1 MAEEKGGD
9 AAFRLSGN
17 RGRIY
22 ETNYGGALSF
32 LRRRYTRD
40 LTDAE
45 VVVSGIPWDGA
56 TTGRPG
62 TRYGPRAIR
71 EASTG
76 VYELDAFPWGFD
88 IFEHLSIVDYGDCQV
103 NPHHPQT
110 VADTIA
116 NHARTILKSGA
127 KMLTFGGDH
136 FVTFPLLKAHA
147 EKFGPIALIQFD
159 AHGDLWEDDGT
170 RIDHGTMFARGVNEG
185 VIDVAKS
192 SQVGIRTH
200 VDDDLGIQVLS
211 APWVHENGI
220 SETLKRVIE
229 RAGDAPVYITWD
241 IDGFDPAFAPGTG
254 TPVVGGLAS
263 WQGLQFLRGLGGL
276 NLIGMDVV
284 EVSPSYDHSEITSLL
299 AATVAHDFLALLVEK
314 KLAAT

>member
-1 MAEEKGGD
+1 MAEKKGD
-9 AAFRLSGN
+9 AAFRLESN
-17 RGRIY
+17 KGRIY

-40 LTDAE
+40 LTDVD
-45 VVVSGIPWDGA
+45 VVVSGIPFDNA
-56 TTGRPG
+56 VTGRPG

-88 IFEHLSIVDYGDCQV
+88 IFEHLSIIDYGDCQV
-103 NPHHPQT
+103 DPHHPET
-110 VADTIA
+110 IVDTIA
-116 NHARTILKSGA
+116 DHARTILKSDA
-127 KMLTFGGDH
+127 KMLTLGGDH
-136 FVTFPLLKAHA
+136 FTTYPLLKAHA
-147 EKFGPIALIQFD
+147 EKYGPIALIQFD
-159 AHGDLWEDDGT
+159 AHGDLWEDDST

-185 VIDVAKS
+185 IIDPSKS
-192 SQVGIRTH
+192 SQVGIRTW
-200 VDDDLGIQVLS
+200 VDSDMGLQVLT

-220 SETLKRVIE
+220 PETLKRVVD

-241 IDGFDPAFAPGTG
+241 IDGFDPAYAPGTG

-284 EVSPSYDHSEITSLL
+284 EVSPPYDHAEITALL
-299 AATVAHDFLALLVEK
+299 AATVAHDFLALLVEQ
-314 KLAAT
+314 KLANV

>member
-1 MAEEKGGD
+1 MAEKKGD
-9 AAFRLSGN
+9 AAFRLESN
-17 RGRIY
+17 KGRIY

-40 LTDAE
+40 LTDVD
-45 VVVSGIPWDGA
+45 VVVSGIPFDNA
-56 TTGRPG
+56 VTGRPG

-88 IFEHLSIVDYGDCQV
+88 IFENLSIIDYGDCQV
-103 NPHHPQT
+103 DPHHPET
-110 VADTIA
+110 VLDTITE
-116 NHARTILKSGA
+116 HARTILKSGA
-127 KMLTFGGDH
+127 KMLTLGGDH
-136 FVTFPLLKAHA
+136 FTTYPLLKAHA
-147 EKFGPIALIQFD
+147 EKYGPIALIQFD

-170 RIDHGTMFARGVNEG
+170 RTDHGTMFNRGVNEG
-185 VIDVAKS
+185 IIDATKS
-192 SQVGIRTH
+192 SQIGIRTW
-200 VDDDLGIQVLS
+200 VDSDMGLQVLT

-220 SETLKRVIE
+220 PETLKRVIE

-241 IDGFDPAFAPGTG
+241 IDGFDPAYAPGTG

-284 EVSPSYDHSEITSLL
+284 EVSPPYDHAEITALL
-299 AATVAHDFLALLVEK
+299 AATVAHDFLALLVEQ
-314 KLAAT
+314 KLAKT

>member
-1 MAEEKGGD
+1 MAEKKGD
-9 AAFRLSGN
+9 AAFRLESN
-17 RGRIY
+17 KGRIY

-40 LTDAE
+40 LTDVD
-45 VVVSGIPWDGA
+45 VVVSGIPFDNA
-56 TTGRPG
+56 VTGRPG

-88 IFEHLSIVDYGDCQV
+88 IFENLSIIDYGDCQV
-103 NPHHPQT
+103 DPHHPET
-110 VADTIA
+110 VLDTITE
-116 NHARTILKSGA
+116 HARTILKSGA
-127 KMLTFGGDH
+127 KMLTLGGDH
-136 FVTFPLLKAHA
+136 FTTYPLLKAHA
-147 EKFGPIALIQFD
+147 EKYGPIALIQFD

-170 RIDHGTMFARGVNEG
+170 RTDHGTMFNRGVNEG
-185 VIDVAKS
+185 IIDATKS
-192 SQVGIRTH
+192 SQIGIRTW
-200 VDDDLGIQVLS
+200 VDSDMGLQVLT
-211 APWVHENGI
+211 APLVHENGI
-220 SETLKRVIE
+220 PETLKRVIE

-241 IDGFDPAFAPGTG
+241 IDGFDPAYAPGTG

-284 EVSPSYDHSEITSLL
+284 EVSPPYDHAEITALL
-299 AATVAHDFLALLVEK
+299 AATVAHDFLALLVEQ
-314 KLAAT
+314 KLAKT

>member
-1 MAEEKGGD
+1 MAEKKGD
-9 AAFRLSGN
+9 AAFRLESN
-17 RGRIY
+17 KGRIY

-40 LTDAE
+40 LTDVD
-45 VVVSGIPWDGA
+45 VVVSGIPFDNA
-56 TTGRPG
+56 VTGRPG

-88 IFEHLSIVDYGDCQV
+88 IFENLSIIDYGDCQV
-103 NPHHPQT
+103 DPHHPET
-110 VADTIA
+110 VLDTITD
-116 NHARTILKSGA
+116 HARTILKSGA
-127 KMLTFGGDH
+127 KMLTLGGDH
-136 FVTFPLLKAHA
+136 FTTYPLLKAHA
-147 EKFGPIALIQFD
+147 EKYGPIALIQFD

-170 RIDHGTMFARGVNEG
+170 RTDHGTMFNRGVNEG
-185 VIDVAKS
+185 IIDPTKS
-192 SQVGIRTH
+192 TQVGIRTW
-200 VDDDLGIQVLS
+200 VDSDMGLQVLT

-220 SETLKRVIE
+220 PETLMRVIE

-241 IDGFDPAFAPGTG
+241 IDGFDPAYAPGTG

-263 WQGLQFLRGLGGL
+263 WQGLQFLRGLGSL

-284 EVSPSYDHSEITSLL
+284 EVSPPYDHAEITALL
-299 AATVAHDFLALLVEK
+299 AATVAHDFLALLVEQ
-314 KLAAT
+314 KLKT